1 MSLLFVV
8 ATGLK
13 SKTVDICDYYR
24 AIEKLREHPE
34 CMRDS
39 DIETSTEKP
48 ELPSCSA
55 QAALVQC
62 TAESDECPESG
73 QLCTQ
78 SDGSNCCQE
87 AVQGIPVSH
96 INAKAGNCPQ
106 PIGISTLQDGSTG
119 CWLDSNCPGI
129 QKCCLEP
136 NTISRTARR
145 ICRDPFGIS
154 GESVCNLPLAV
165 GTCTAPTTRYY
176 FDASSGKC
184 KAFQYSGCGG
194 NANNFQ
200 SMASCQATCGFLGVQ
215 GTPSCP
221 SDANSDLNCLLP
233 HGDACHTDSDCLG
246 RENTVQPSCC
256 MTKCGYRICYLL

>member
-1 MSLLFVV
+1 MSLLLVV

-39 DIETSTEKP
+39 DMETSTEKP

-55 QAALVQC
+55 HAALVQC
-62 TAESDECPESG
+62 TAESEECPESG

-87 AVQGIPVSH
+87 A
-96 INAKAGNCPQ
+96 AGNCPQ